1 MVLNTQFEELP
12 LDGMQKA
19 AILLVTLGDQASAE
33 LLKALEEE
41 EVQKV
46 SHEIARVTSVST
58 EQAESILEEFY
69 QMTVAHDYVL
79 KGGLDYARKLLI
91 NAFGPDAAR
100 RLLDRLVKAL
110 GTEVTTFDAL
120 QKADPQ
126 QLAKFIHSEHPQMI
140 ALILSHLNASQAA
153 NLLTSLP
160 PELRADVAQRMAS
173 LDQISPEII
182 AKVAAI
188 IGQKLKALGEFSRES
203 CGGVRAVS
211 ELLNRL
217 DSSTTKEILDK
228 IEQRDANLAE
238 TIRHLMFV
246 FEDLLLLDSS
256 GIKETLGRV
265 DRKMLTLAL
274 KGTSG
279 ELRKHFMDSMSQRG
293 SEMLREDMEALG
305 PVKIKEVEAAQQQ
318 IIAIVRQLEAEG
330 ALNLKGAVGEQY
342 VV

>member
-1 MVLNTQFEELP
+1 MVINTQSEQQISGVE
-12 LDGMQKA
+12 KA
-19 AILLVTLGDQASAE
+19 AILLVTLGDQASSE
-33 LLKALEEE
+33 LIKELEED

-46 SHEIARVTSVST
+46 SHEVARIGSVAP
-58 EQAESILEEFY
+58 EKAEAILEEYY

-79 KGGLDYARKLLI
+79 KGGLDYARKLLV

-153 NLLTSLP
+153 ALLTSLP
-160 PELRADVAQRMAS
+160 AELRADVALRMAS

-182 AKVAAI
+182 AKVATI

-203 CGGVRAVS
+203 VGGVRAVS

-217 DSSTTKEILDK
+217 DSTTSKEILDK
-228 IEQRDANLAE
+228 IDGEDTNLAE

-246 FEDLLLLDSS
+246 FEDLLLLDPN
-256 GIKETLGRV
+256 GIKEILGKV
-265 DRKMLTLAL
+265 DRKVLTLAL
-274 KGTSG
+274 KGTSE

-293 SEMLREDMEALG
+293 SEMLREDMDALG
-305 PVKIKEVEAAQQQ
+305 PVKIKEVEGAQQQ

-330 ALNLKGAVGEQY
+330 TVSLKGAVGEQY
-342 VV
+342 VL